1 MDQESRAS
9 ERWKPRVYIT
19 MGDPAGIG
27 AEIIVR
33 TLSKDEIYALCTPI
47 LIGSF
52 PVVKDVLHFLPSQLS
67 IHRIEHPNQAIGE
80 LGTIDLIDLGNI
92 RLSDFE
98 YGKPQ
103 SASGKAASE
112 YMITAR
118 SIAQDQLNQEH
129 LPAAIVNGPV
139 NTAALWMAGYSG
151 KNEIEPFLSGS
162 TLQFHIPMVLQGD
175 LRIAHVTGTMDLHR
189 IFEELSTEKILTTI
203 SQAAFIAEQLG
214 VQDPRIGVCSLN
226 PYAGENG
233 ILGREE
239 EEKIIPALR
248 LAKAKGFRVEGPIT
262 PDMIVPYLKAGRFDL
277 GIAMYHDQG
286 FTALRSRIEYQRRS
300 NRWQGFHGC
309 CLYLGLPFILAS
321 VLHGTAY
328 DRAGEGKA
336 SEDSMIEAVRT
347 AATLARANFTS
358 YHNGNNVPTSVRDI
372 KYRNGG
378 RHETGN

>member
-1 MDQESRAS
+1 MDQVSIESLR
-9 ERWKPRVYIT
+9 RKPKVYIT

-33 TLSKDEIYALCTPI
+33 TLSQKEIYDICTPI
-47 LIGSF
+47 LIGSY

-67 IHRIEHPNQAIGE
+67 IHRIEDPTQAIGE
-80 LGTIDLIDLGNI
+80 VGTIDLIDLGNI
-92 RLSDFE
+92 ALSDFE

-112 YMITAR
+112 YMLSAR
-118 SIAQDQLNQEH
+118 SLVQEH
-129 LPAAIVNGPV
+129 ATEEHFPAAIVNGPV
-139 NTAALWMAGYSG
+139 NTIALWMAGYSG

-162 TLQFHIPMVLQGD
+162 AIRFHLPMVLQGD
-175 LRIAHVTGTMDLHR
+175 LRIAHVTGNMDLHQ
-189 IFEELSTEKILTTI
+189 IFEELSTERILTTI
-203 SQAAFIAEQLG
+203 SQAAFIVEQLG
-214 VQDPRIGVCSLN
+214 TPDPRIGVCGLN
-226 PYAGENG
+226 PYAGEGG

-262 PDMIVPYLKAGRFDL
+262 PDMMIPYLQAGRFDL

-286 FTALRSRIEYQRRS
+286 FIALRSRMEYNRRS
-300 NRWQGFHGC
+300 NRWIGIRGC
-309 CLYLGLPFILAS
+309 CLYLGLPFILTS

-336 SEDSMIEAVRT
+336 SEDSMTEAVRT
-347 AATLARANFTS
+347 AATLARVTYIRF
-358 YHNGNNVPTSVRDI
+358 HNGNNVPTSARDM
-372 KYRNGG
+372 K
-378 RHETGN
+378 HT